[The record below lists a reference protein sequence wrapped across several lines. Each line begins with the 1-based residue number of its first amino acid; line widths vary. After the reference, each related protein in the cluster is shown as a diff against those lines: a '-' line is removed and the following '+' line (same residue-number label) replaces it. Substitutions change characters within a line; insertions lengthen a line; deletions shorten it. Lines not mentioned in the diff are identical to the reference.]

1 MSNWP
6 SAPIYG
12 KRWTEG
18 LALDEPVT
26 PLAIHHTS
34 QGLAF
39 SVKVVPGSS
48 RTALAGLLDEALKV
62 KVAAPPERGKANQCL
77 IDFLAEQLNIKSK
90 TITIV
95 SGQTNPVKRLEIS
108 GLTEPELLR
117 RLGLAE

>member
-1 MSNWP
+1 
-6 SAPIYG
+6 
-12 KRWTEG
+12 
-18 LALDEPVT
+18 VT

-48 RTALAGLLDEALKV
+48 RTALAGLLDETLKV

-77 IDFLAEQLNIKSK
+77 IDFLAEQLNIKPK
-90 TITIV
+90 AITIV